1 MRYRSEHKERV
12 RRRILTETVS
22 LIRTCGLSY
31 VSLSAVMSQV
41 GMTVGGFYLYFD
53 SKAQL
58 LTDAIDELFEQD
70 LAVLRSLTIDQ
81 EPAYAI
87 TAYIDRYLGLTSEAN
102 LGIYGCNG
110 DLNDSCLQ
118 RIDEGFQKMHDA
130 LSPLIAAVRHCPQD
144 AARSIAYSVVAELY
158 GAVCIAE
165 MVRDGELRTRM
176 RIQSERSIKCRIGL
190 VDACIL
196 PESRKGGLA
205 GLDDCS

>member
-1 MRYRSEHKERV
+1 MPLWKRDGQW
-12 RRRILTETVS
+12 LP
-22 LIRTCGLSY
+22 
-31 VSLSAVMSQV
+31 QV
-41 GMTVGGFYLYFD
+41 V
-53 SKAQL
+53 
-58 LTDAIDELFEQD
+58 EQD

-205 GLDDCS
+205 RLDDCS